1 MRGRQRRLEP
11 AAMQASCSAS
21 VREALYC
28 WEAAA
33 RRARQYSWLGV
44 QRSRGLAQRR
54 RDCFPPRIYRN
65 HTQSPQRPPLRAV
78 SAHWPE
84 DRHKF
89 EGVSHWHSGKAQ
101 VAQRQ
106 LLAEMARVPALG
118 RRSQAQVPRARSGT
132 RPVPPAPQIR
142 NFLSP
147 RSFPA
152 ACRHDHTASPPDPR
166 HYPSIAPLIG
176 DKRCYGGVTVRL
188 RRGQAQDR
196 ERRERARLPQSVGA
210 QTAGLPYPQFP
221 LGVSWKRGRWPDW
234 CRRARCGS
242 GECQQR
248 RIRKLLSREIV
259 GEDGFQAAADF
270 AAIVRPDALAPVAV
284 ATGL

>member
-132 RPVPPAPQIR
+132 RPGPPAPQIC

-147 RSFPA
+147 RSFPT
-152 ACRHDHTASPPDPR
+152 ACRHDGTVSPP
-166 HYPSIAPLIG
+166 YPHRGLSVAPLIG
-176 DKRCYGGVTVRL
+176 DKRCYGEEHQRYARGDSSFMFRGK
-188 RRGQAQDR
+188 RR
-196 ERRERARLPQSVGA
+196 RLP
-210 QTAGLPYPQFP
+210 
-221 LGVSWKRGRWPDW
+221 
-234 CRRARCGS
+234 CG
-242 GECQQR
+242 
-248 RIRKLLSREIV
+248 
-259 GEDGFQAAADF
+259 DGFYEF
-270 AAIVRPDALAPVAV
+270 RS
-284 ATGL
+284 GGSCG